1 MRELLAVAAGGALG
15 ALGRYWLATAAQRI
29 GGSGFPYGTL
39 TVNWVGSL
47 LIGVL
52 FVAFERSGLHQDL
65 RLLLTVGLLGA
76 FTTFSTFALETLV
89 LIEQGAWGRALANIL
104 ANVILCLLAC
114 AIGVLI
120 ARRLG

>member
-1 MRELLAVAAGGALG
+1 MRELLAVAAGGAFG

-39 TVNWVGSL
+39 TVNVLGSL

-52 FVAFERSGLHQDL
+52 YVAFERGGLHQDL

-76 FTTFSTFALETLV
+76 FTTFSTFSLETLV
-89 LIEQGAWGRALANIL
+89 LLEQGTWGRALVNIV
-104 ANVILCLLAC
+104 ASVVFCLVAC
-114 AIGVLI
+114 AIGVYL
-120 ARRLG
+120 ARRIA